1 MSSTWTGNAS
11 AETPAASSD
20 EVAELVAAHGR
31 FVFMTLQRFGVRGP
45 DVEDLAQEV
54 FVVAFQ
60 RLHSRDPA
68 HRVTT
73 WLWGVCMR
81 VASNHR
87 RRAWVRRERPH
98 DETPEP
104 AEETRSPDAEEVA
117 HRRQQRAQL
126 DAILDELD
134 LERRAT
140 FVMFE
145 IDGMTCDEIAADMG
159 VPVGTVYSRL
169 HAARKQFQEALR
181 RARLREGGR
190 R

>member
-1 MSSTWTGNAS
+1 MSATWTGNAPTD
-11 AETPAASSD
+11 AHAASSD
-20 EVAELVAAHGR
+20 EVAQLVAEHGR
-31 FVFMTLQRFGVRGP
+31 FVFLTLQRFGVRGP

-54 FVVAFQ
+54 FVVALQ
-60 RLHSRDPA
+60 RLHPRDPA
-68 HRVTT
+68 HRVTS

-98 DETPEP
+98 DEPPEP
-104 AEETRSPDAEEVA
+104 VDAAGSPDAEEVA

-169 HAARKQFQEALR
+169 HAARRQFQEALR
-181 RARLREGGR
+181 RAQRREGGR